1 MPLVEGP
8 GESSAFALA
17 MYWRKKTNHWQAI
30 ARPSVRCHLQRD
42 VFSNVES
49 ASRAEAISRYINIM
63 GAGMG
68 LSGFLALLAIC
79 IAGLWILGDQRQQKR
94 ERREREKWEQ
104 SKRDQKLL
112 QELER
117 KLERPD

>member
-1 MPLVEGP
+1 MAQKNKSLAGNRKTF
-8 GESSAFALA
+8 SSVPPTTRRF
-17 MYWRKKTNHWQAI
+17 
-30 ARPSVRCHLQRD
+30 
-42 VFSNVES
+42 FSNVDS

>member
-1 MPLVEGP
+1 
-8 GESSAFALA
+8 
-17 MYWRKKTNHWQAI
+17 
-30 ARPSVRCHLQRD
+30 
-42 VFSNVES
+42 
-49 ASRAEAISRYINIM
+49 M
-63 GAGMG
+63 GARMG

>member
-1 MPLVEGP
+1 
-8 GESSAFALA
+8 
-17 MYWRKKTNHWQAI
+17 
-30 ARPSVRCHLQRD
+30 
-42 VFSNVES
+42 
-49 ASRAEAISRYINIM
+49 M

-94 ERREREKWEQ
+94 ERREREKWEREKWERGKEDQ
-104 SKRDQKLL
+104 SKRDQKWL

>member
-8 GESSAFALA
+8 GESSAFCFGDVLA
-17 MYWRKKTNHWQAI
+17 QKTNHWQAI
-30 ARPSVRCHLQRD
+30 VRPSVRCHLQRD

-79 IAGLWILGDQRQQKR
+79 IAGLWIWGDQQQQKR

-104 SKRDQKLL
+104 SKQDQKLL